1 MQKFLPSTVSTVLTI
16 DAFRLFG
23 EGEKVAALMKPHC
36 QQNGRF
42 SKPSTDKSVVVH
54 QQCKDFCHAY
64 PKKKA
69 FSPFQQK
76 EHWFCS
82 RLFGKGFQKHG
93 YIACISFDR
102 TFISI
107 APKMP
112 NWVSKLHRM
121 KTSKFGVETSLSL
134 SKNLTFEG
142 SDWCK
147 KTSCTG
153 WNDSNIVFK
162 KVQFGVHTP
171 QPRMQSSQGW

>member
-1 MQKFLPSTVSTVLTI
+1 
-16 DAFRLFG
+16 
-23 EGEKVAALMKPHC
+23 MKPHC

-54 QQCKDFCHAY
+54 PECKDFCHAY
-64 PKKKA
+64 PKKKRSLRSNKKNTDSAAA
-69 FSPFQQK
+69 FLGRVSRNMATSPV
-76 EHWFCS
+76 
-82 RLFGKGFQKHG
+82 
-93 YIACISFDR
+93 SFDR

-112 NWVSKLHRM
+112 NWCQNSTKWRPPNLGSKP
-121 KTSKFGVETSLSL
+121 LSL